1 MYGDMF
7 SFYFIENNL
16 IGVGASFV
24 TNEIGTK
31 MTNGFIEN
39 EIGTF

>member
-1 MYGDMF
+1 MGICF
-7 SFYFIENNL
+7 HFTSLKNNF

-24 TNEIGTK
+24 IDEIVTK

-39 EIGTF
+39 KIKVF